1 MGLIAIAADTRE
13 GIGGGERFH
22 VAAIEAGALAQVSDV
37 GKGALTLCGVNAWP
51 AASLS
56 PLISLNPSLMGGCC
70 WSAEDRIWWSQLLW
84 FTSTG
89 KTIM

>member
-37 GKGALTLCGVNAWP
+37 GKGALTLCGVNALACRLVESFDQPQPQPDGW
-51 AASLS
+51 
-56 PLISLNPSLMGGCC
+56 
-70 WSAEDRIWWSQLLW
+70 LLLV
-84 FTSTG
+84 G
-89 KTIM
+89 